1 MNMNPHPLDVI
12 LQSSRPTLPVPLHGY
27 LGEMTEDGD
36 RLLLASNGIFMEVR
50 RPWVHASVRIA
61 APLPVAVP
69 WGKARAFTKLI
80 CGQPPQHLL
89 MQFICFARQVSPL
102 ECAAILTWRE
112 DGTWK
117 LRILESEFATDSY
130 LKFVRPALDEGE
142 HFVVD
147 VHSHGKYDAFFSD
160 TDDIQDSNGELKIA
174 GVYGFVSRSVP
185 LVSWRFCN
193 NGLLSPAFSSI
204 EVMLEAIN

>member
-1 MNMNPHPLDVI
+1 MAPHPFDVI
-12 LQSSRPTLPVPLHGY
+12 LQSSRPTLPVPLHGA
-27 LGEMTEDGD
+27 LDEMTEDGD

-50 RPWVHASVRIA
+50 RPWVHARVRIA

-69 WGKARAFTKLI
+69 WGKTKGFTKLI
-80 CGQPPQHLL
+80 CGTPPQHLL
-89 MQFICFARQVSPL
+89 QEFICFAKQVSPL
-102 ECAAILTWRE
+102 ECGAILTWRE
-112 DGTWK
+112 DGTWR
-117 LRILESEFATDSY
+117 LRILESEFASDSY

-147 VHSHGKYDAFFSD
+147 VHSHGSYGAEFSR
-160 TDDIQDSNGELKIA
+160 TDDLQDSNGELKIA
-174 GVYGFVSRSVP
+174 GVYGFVSESRP

>member
-1 MNMNPHPLDVI
+1 MTVHPLDVI
-12 LQSSRPTLPVPLHGY
+12 LQSSRPTLPVPLHGE
-27 LGEMTEDGD
+27 LEDLADDGD

-50 RPWVHASVRIA
+50 RRWVHARVRIA

-69 WGKARAFTKLI
+69 WGKTKGFTKLI
-80 CGQPPQHLL
+80 CGTPPQHLL
-89 MQFICFARQVSPL
+89 REFICFAKQVSPL
-102 ECAAILTWRE
+102 ECGAILTWRE
-112 DGTWK
+112 DGTWR
-117 LRILESEFATDSY
+117 LRILESEFASDSY

-147 VHSHGKYDAFFSD
+147 VHSHGKYDAKFSK

-174 GVYGFVSRSVP
+174 GVYGFVSKPRP

-193 NGLLSPAFSSI
+193 NGLLSPAYSSI
-204 EVMLEAIN
+204 EEVLEANN

>member
-1 MNMNPHPLDVI
+1 
-12 LQSSRPTLPVPLHGY
+12 VPLHGY
-27 LGEMTEDGD
+27 LEDLTEDGD

-69 WGKARAFTKLI
+69 WGKATGLHET
-80 CGQPPQHLL
+80 HLRNAPTASIAASSSAL
-89 MQFICFARQVSPL
+89 QGRFHHWSVLRFSPG
-102 ECAAILTWRE
+102 ERM
-112 DGTWK
+112 GTWK
-117 LRILESEFATDSY
+117 LRILESEIATDSY

-147 VHSHGKYDAFFSD
+147 VHSHGKYDAKFSK

-174 GVYGFVSRSVP
+174 GVYGFVSKPRP

-193 NGLLSPAFSSI
+193 NGLLSPAYSSI
-204 EVMLEAIN
+204 EEVLEANN